1 LTTQR
6 RLPAAKACRA
16 AIAGAK
22 PLHMLQTRVINAE
35 VLRGM
40 ELNARRSQDLIVQR
54 LPGFLHAL
62 GRDFAG
68 IPGSRVYE
76 ALRSGEVSYRSW
88 CFRRE

>member
-1 LTTQR
+1 V
-6 RLPAAKACRA
+6 
-16 AIAGAK
+16 
-22 PLHMLQTRVINAE
+22 QTRIINAE

-40 ELNARRSQDLIVQR
+40 EMNALRSQALIVQR

-76 ALRSGEVSYRSW
+76 ALRRGELSYRSW